1 MAHEEIPT
9 VPRSALATIHGRIK
23 VVVRVTADESG
34 NVISDNLDRPGPSK
48 YFARLATQAARK
60 WKFVPDG
67 HKSGGVWL
75 IHFEFART
83 GATAHATGAKT

>member
-1 MAHEEIPT
+1 VAHEEIPV

-34 NVISDNLDRPGPSK
+34 NVISDNLDRPGPSS
-48 YFARLATQAARK
+48 YFAKIATQAARK

-83 GATAHATGAKT
+83 GTTAHATGAK